1 MYKTLALGMH
11 FAIRRNSENI
21 NRSKSVGEILLGKYG
36 IWAVKNG
43 FFFFFFFFA
52 KEFIYETLSSILM
65 LKPKNE
71 A

>member
-1 MYKTLALGMH
+1 MYKTLVLGMH

-43 FFFFFFFFA
+43 FFFFFA

>member
-1 MYKTLALGMH
+1 MYKTLVLGMH

-43 FFFFFFFFA
+43 YFFFCFFA